1 MTIAT
6 MASGSRVAQP
16 PPVTQPAAPLRP
28 ARMAILLAA
37 LAALAALAG
46 LAGCASMLPKLAA
59 PNLVVTRVVVGGGN
73 LQQQQLTLTFHA
85 TNPNDRA
92 IPIRRIECS
101 LELAGTAFAQGATD
115 VPFTLPPSGET
126 DFDLNVTANL
136 NTVLGALA
144 GGLGHH
150 TVDYRVYGQVHL
162 QGGILRTI
170 AFDQKGRVRL

>member
-1 MTIAT
+1 MTTAT
-6 MASGSRVAQP
+6 MASGSRP
-16 PPVTQPAAPLRP
+16 TQPAPLLRL
-28 ARMAILLAA
+28 ALMATLLAA
-37 LAALAALAG
+37 LAVLV
-46 LAGCASMLPKLAA
+46 GCASMLPKLVA
-59 PNLVVTRVVVGGGN
+59 PTLVVTRVEIGGGN
-73 LQQQQLTLTFHA
+73 LQQQQVRLTFHA

-92 IPIRRIECS
+92 IPIRRIECN
-101 LELAGTAFAQGATD
+101 LELEGTAFAQGATD

-162 QGGILRTI
+162 QGGMVRTI

>member
-1 MTIAT
+1 MTTAT
-6 MASGSRVAQP
+6 MASGSRP
-16 PPVTQPAAPLRP
+16 TQPAPLRQPAPLLRL
-28 ARMAILLAA
+28 ALMVALLAA
-37 LAALAALAG
+37 

-59 PNLVVTRVVVGGGN
+59 PTLVVTRVVVGGGN
-73 LQQQQLTLTFHA
+73 LQQQQVRLTFHA
-85 TNPNDRA
+85 TNPNNRA
-92 IPIRRIECS
+92 IPIRRIECN
-101 LELAGTAFAQGATD
+101 LELEGTAFAQGATD
-115 VPFTLPPSGET
+115 VPFTLPASGET

-162 QGGILRTI
+162 QGGMVRTI